1 MRLLVESRRTSTSS
15 GNSGLLIEVNSL
27 TKVFGH
33 GNSQVNAVTDLS
45 FSAKPGRVTGFL
57 GPNGAGKTTSLRCL
71 VNLVAPTTGSATFSG
86 ISYHDLDQPA
96 HSIGVSLGFTGIH
109 PGRSAYSHLKVLA
122 TAAAI
127 SKSRI
132 QVVLDQ
138 VGLTSAANRKA
149 GSYSTGMKQR
159 LSLATALLG
168 DPSVL
173 ILDEP
178 VNGLDPEG
186 IVEIRHLLRGLAAE
200 GRTIL
205 LSSHVLSEVE
215 QTVDDVVIISG
226 GKLVKDCTLSELVAT
241 TKSVVSV
248 KSPNLEK
255 FNSFEAGTVEIL
267 GDSIAIHGSSLAEVG
282 HFAFINGIELHDL
295 HEAKQ
300 DLEEV
305 FLELTGS

>member
-1 MRLLVESRRTSTSS
+1 MESQLTSYSS
-15 GNSGLLIEVNSL
+15 ENSGLIIEVNNL

-45 FSAKPGRVTGFL
+45 FVAKPGRVTGFL

-71 VNLVAPTTGSATFSG
+71 VNLVTATTGIATFSG
-86 ISYHDLDQPA
+86 IRYHDLYQPA
-96 HSIGVSLGFTGIH
+96 RSIGVSLGFTGIH
-109 PGRSAYSHLKVLA
+109 PGRSAYCHLKVLA
-122 TAAAI
+122 TAAVI
-127 SKSRI
+127 SESRI
-132 QVVLDQ
+132 HVVLDQ
-138 VGLTSAANRKA
+138 VGLTSAANRRA
-149 GSYSTGMKQR
+149 GSFSTGMKQR

-168 DPSVL
+168 DPGVL

-178 VNGLDPEG
+178 INGLDPEG
-186 IVEIRHLLRGLAAE
+186 IVEIRHLLRGLASE

-226 GKLVKDCTLSELVAT
+226 GKLVKDCTLHELVET
-241 TKSVVSV
+241 TKSVVRV

-255 FNSFEAGTVEIL
+255 FNSFDSGSVEIL
-267 GDSIAIHGSSLAEVG
+267 GDGIAIHGSTLAEVG

-305 FLELTGS
+305 FLELTGSYNA